1 MGLTGAIN
9 FHTSGHELSFM
20 DHATLKQALE
30 NANLTAYEADAYLTL
45 IDYGRLPAVD
55 VAKKSDVPTSQ
66 VYDTL
71 RSLESKG
78 FVNTIDQDRL
88 HAEPSDP
95 VDILTHLRE
104 RGELFTDAA
113 EELEDRWEEPDLKD
127 HRVGVVKHA
136 DTVLEHVRN
145 QVRETD
151 VAVEVALTADQF
163 ESLRGEL
170 FSAANR
176 GAIVHIAIYYES
188 DLAERREAWDLS
200 RRNLEVR
207 VVKIPGP
214 FIAVLD
220 RSRTYFAPNSR
231 AAENYGI
238 LINDNILS
246 FINHWYYQT
255 CLWYPWETLGP
266 NRELPMPYISLKE
279 FIRDISSLHHDG
291 ADVAVTISGIDVAT
305 DEFRTVTGTIVD
317 IYYPD
322 ALSSD
327 SPSLEQLSTYAVV
340 TLDTGDEE
348 LTVGGWG
355 AVFEDI
361 EAHKIT
367 VEAISFDGV
376 GQS

>member
-1 MGLTGAIN
+1 
-9 FHTSGHELSFM
+9 M
-20 DHATLKQALE
+20 DRETLKRALN
-30 NANLTAYEADAYLTL
+30 NADLTAYEAEAYLAL
-45 IDYGRLPAVD
+45 VDYGRLPAVD

-78 FVNTIDQDRL
+78 FVDTIDQDRL

-113 EELEDRWEEPDLKD
+113 EELEERWEQPDLKD

-145 QVRETD
+145 QIRETD

-163 ESLRGEL
+163 ESLRTEL
-170 FSAANR
+170 YAAADR
-176 GAIVHIAIYYES
+176 GVIVHLALYY
-188 DLAERREAWDLS
+188 DADLS
-200 RRNLEVR
+200 ERSESWNLSRTNLEAR

-231 AAENYGI
+231 AAESYGI

-255 CLWYPWETLGP
+255 CLWYPWEPLVP
-266 NRELPMPYISLKE
+266 HRDFPKQYISLKE
-279 FIRDISSLHHDG
+279 FIRDVSSLHHDG
-291 ADVAVTISGIDVAT
+291 ANVAVTIAGIDVASG
-305 DEFRTVTGTIVD
+305 EFRTVTGTITD

-322 ALSSD
+322 VVSD
-327 SPSLEQLSTYAVV
+327 ESPSLEQLSTYTVV
-340 TLDTGDEE
+340 RLDTGDEE
-348 LTVGGWG
+348 LSVGGWG

-361 EAHKIT
+361 EAQKIT
-367 VEAISFDGV
+367 LEAISFDGV

>member
-1 MGLTGAIN
+1 
-9 FHTSGHELSFM
+9 M
-20 DHATLKQALE
+20 DHETLRQALE
-30 NANLTAYEADAYLTL
+30 NADLTAYEAETYLAL
-45 IDYGRLPAVD
+45 INYGRLPAVD
-55 VAKKSDVPTSQ
+55 VAKKSDVPKSQ

-88 HAEPSDP
+88 HAEPADP

-113 EELEDRWEEPDLKD
+113 EELEDRWEQPDLND

-136 DTVLEHVRN
+136 DTVLEHVRT
-145 QVRETD
+145 QIRETD
-151 VAVEVALTADQF
+151 IAVEIALTADQF
-163 ESLRGEL
+163 ESLRAAL
-170 FSAANR
+170 YSAAER
-176 GAIVHIAIYYES
+176 GVIVHIAIYYES
-188 DLAERREAWDLS
+188 GLTERSNAWDLS
-200 RRNLEVR
+200 KPNLEVR
-207 VVKIPGP
+207 IVKIPGP

-231 AAENYGI
+231 STESYGI

-255 CLWYPWETLGP
+255 CLWYSWEPLEP
-266 NRELPMPYISLKE
+266 SQELPKSYISLKE

-291 ADVAVTISGIDVAT
+291 GTIAVTISGIDVAA
-305 DEFRTVTGTIVD
+305 DEFRTVTGTVTD

-322 ALSSD
+322 VIADD

-340 TLDTGDEE
+340 RIDTGDEI

-361 EAHKIT
+361 EAQKIT
-367 VEAISFDGV
+367 VEAISLDGV

>member
-1 MGLTGAIN
+1 
-9 FHTSGHELSFM
+9 M
-20 DHATLKQALE
+20 DRDTLKQALE
-30 NANLTAYEADAYLTL
+30 NADLTAYEAEAYLTL
-45 IDYGRLPAVD
+45 VDYGRLPAVD
-55 VAKKSDVPTSQ
+55 VAKKSGVPTSQ

-78 FVNTIDQDRL
+78 FVDTIDQDRL
-88 HAEPSDP
+88 HAEPADP

-104 RGELFTDAA
+104 RGELFTEAA
-113 EELEDRWEEPDLKD
+113 EELEDRWEQPDLKD

-145 QVRETD
+145 RVRETD

-163 ESLRGEL
+163 ESLRTAL
-170 FSAANR
+170 YSAAKR
-176 GAIVHIAIYYES
+176 GVIVHVAIYYES
-188 DLAERREAWDLS
+188 DLTERSEAWDLS
-200 RRNLEVR
+200 RTNLEVR

-255 CLWYPWETLGP
+255 CLWYPWPPLVGDQDRP
-266 NRELPMPYISLKE
+266 KPYISLKE
-279 FIRDISSLHHDG
+279 FIRDISALHHDG
-291 ADVAVTISGIDVAT
+291 GNVAVTVSGIDVAA
-305 DEFRTVTGTIVD
+305 DEFRTVTGTVTD

-322 ALSSD
+322 AVTDD

-340 TLDTGDEE
+340 TLDTGDEQ

-361 EAHKIT
+361 EAQKIT
-367 VEAISFDGV
+367 LEAISFDGV

>member
-1 MGLTGAIN
+1 
-9 FHTSGHELSFM
+9 M
-20 DHATLKQALE
+20 DHETLKRALE

-45 IDYGRLPAVD
+45 VNYGRLPAVD

-136 DTVLEHVRN
+136 ETVLEHVRN
-145 QVRETD
+145 QIRQTD

-163 ESLRGEL
+163 ESLRSEL
-170 FSAANR
+170 FSAADQ

-188 DLAERREAWDLS
+188 GLAERSESWDLPK
-200 RRNLEVR
+200 RNLEVR

-255 CLWYPWETLGP
+255 CLWYPWESLGP
-266 NRELPMPYISLKE
+266 SQGLPMPYVSLKE
-279 FIRDISSLHHDG
+279 FIRDVSPLYYSG
-291 ADVAVTISGIDVAT
+291 ASVAVTVSGIDVAT
-305 DEFRTVTGTIVD
+305 DEFRTLTGTITD

-322 ALSSD
+322 VLGNDA
-327 SPSLEQLSTYAVV
+327 PSLEQLSTYSVV
-340 TLDTGDEE
+340 TLDTGAET

-361 EAHKIT
+361 EAQKIT
-367 VEAISFDGV
+367 VEAISLDGA
-376 GQS
+376 GHS

>member
-1 MGLTGAIN
+1 MN
-9 FHTSGHELSFM
+9 RS
-20 DHATLKQALE
+20 TLKQALE
-30 NANLTAYEADAYLTL
+30 NADLTTYEADAYLTL
-45 IDYGRLPAVD
+45 VDYGRLPAVD
-55 VAKKSDVPTSQ
+55 VAKKSDVPTTQ

-78 FVNTIDQDRL
+78 FVDTIDRDRL

-95 VDILTHLRE
+95 VDILAHLRK

-113 EELEDRWEEPDLKD
+113 EELEDRWEQPELKD

-145 QVRETD
+145 QIRETD

-163 ESLRGEL
+163 ESLRTEL
-170 FSAANR
+170 YSAAAR
-176 GAIVHIAIYYES
+176 GVIVHVAIYYES
-188 DLAERREAWDLS
+188 DLTERSESWDLS
-200 RRNLEVR
+200 RTNLEARLVN
-207 VVKIPGP
+207 IPGP
-214 FIAVLD
+214 FISVLD

-255 CLWYPWETLGP
+255 CLWYPWEPLVSQQ
-266 NRELPMPYISLKE
+266 ELPKPYISLKE
-279 FIRDISSLHHDG
+279 FIRDISSLHHSG
-291 ADVAVTISGIDVAT
+291 GNIAVTIAGVDVAA
-305 DEFRTVTGTIVD
+305 DEFRTVTGTVTE
-317 IYYPD
+317 IYYPEVIND
-322 ALSSD
+322 D

-340 TLDTGDEE
+340 TLDTGGAE

-361 EAHKIT
+361 EAQKIT
-367 VEAISFDGV
+367 LEGISFDDV
-376 GQS
+376 VQS